1 MECAKANE
9 WFSSG
14 TQDRATFLK
23 QFQSCFL
30 ATNRLV
36 SFPWTNL
43 EMELERSESS
53 DVILELLQQTC
64 LHSLC
69 RKFPPSPRYRKS
81 FLSELIRRVEA
92 AGCEPM
98 DELYDALA
106 EVVAAPEV
114 AEGYRT
120 YLLPCGNSVSL
131 SESVALISEGTT
143 GLVTWEAALYLTEW
157 ALDHPQ
163 TFTGRRVL
171 ELGSG
176 MGLTG
181 IAVCRSCAP
190 SSYVFSDCHPSVL
203 RRLRDNL
210 NLNGLDE
217 ANATRVEI
225 AVEELDWTDVNEERV
240 RDIGADVI
248 VAADV
253 VYDPEVVAVLVQ
265 LLSKFLHRGA
275 APLEVLICST
285 VRNPQT
291 YADFKRKLGRR
302 TTHLLVHGV
311 LEVVSDNIGLAG
323 DAGIGHRVMR
333 GVVNH
338 VFEYSR
344 ECEIE
349 LVQLFVCQ

>member
-1 MECAKANE
+1 MECAKSDE
-9 WFSSG
+9 RFSSR

-23 QFQSCFL
+23 RFQSCFL

-43 EMELERSESS
+43 ELELERSKSS

-81 FLSELIRRVEA
+81 FLSELIKRVEA
-92 AGCEPM
+92 AACEPM

-106 EVVAAPEV
+106 EVVAAPEM

-120 YLLPCGNSVSL
+120 YLLPCGESVSL
-131 SESVALISEGTT
+131 LESVALISKGTT

-157 ALDHPQ
+157 ALDHPKM
-163 TFTGRRVL
+163 FTGRRVL

-176 MGLTG
+176 AGLTG
-181 IAVCRSCAP
+181 IAVCCSCAP

-210 NLNGLDE
+210 NLNGLDD
-217 ANATRVEI
+217 ANAAGVEI
-225 AVEELDWTDVNEERV
+225 TVEELDWTDVNEECV
-240 RDIGADVI
+240 RDIGADVL

-275 APLEVLICST
+275 PLEVLICST

-291 YADFKRKLGRR
+291 YADFKHKLGRK
-302 TTHLLVHGV
+302 TKYLLVHGM
-311 LEVVSDNIGLAG
+311 LDVVSDNMGLAG
-323 DAGIGHRVMR
+323 DAGIGHRVMH

-349 LVQLFVCQ
+349 LVQLFACQ